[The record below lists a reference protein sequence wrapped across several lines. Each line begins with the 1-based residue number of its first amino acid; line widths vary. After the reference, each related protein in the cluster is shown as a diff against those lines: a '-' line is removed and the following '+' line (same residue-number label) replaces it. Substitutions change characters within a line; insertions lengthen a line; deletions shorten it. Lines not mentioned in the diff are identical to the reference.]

1 MAMHVLNIM
10 YNCTRVVRACILN
23 NNKYIYHR
31 HHTFHIQVC
40 ECVDVCV
47 SAFAMAAAPV
57 APISLPVRSV
67 CDGVGC
73 MVSVYVHVW

>member
-40 ECVDVCV
+40 ECVVVYECI
-47 SAFAMAAAPV
+47 SNGCCSCGTNLV
-57 APISLPVRSV
+57 A
-67 CDGVGC
+67 CA
-73 MVSVYVHVW
+73 